1 MSTKENATES
11 PPAEPVHIKSRACQV
26 VTVTNKV
33 LDYLKTQASAGSN
46 IVAIVRRLVTI
57 DYRLTF
63 YQLLEQ
69 AKIKARWPVSRTART
84 SNPPTSEKR
93 RVIMHVLT
101 FLDEHVHLKAVLR
114 YVRENKLRF
123 ATLFDFASYAKS
135 HPGDITDD
143 PTFGKLMTIEEP
155 RGKPGEAEVLSA
167 AILQIASGD
176 LVMDLASVQLPP
188 DRTDSEA
195 ELADDILSV
204 HRFLVISDDVPR
216 AEGDE
221 IPNVATLVLR
231 PREEA
236 A

>member
-1 MSTKENATES
+1 VSKDHPTEQ
-11 PPAEPVHIKSRACQV
+11 PPAEPARITSRACQV

-33 LDYLKTQASAGSN
+33 LDYLKTQASTGSN

-57 DYRLTF
+57 DYRLSF

-69 AKIKARWPVSRTART
+69 AKIKARWPVSRTTRA
-84 SNPPTSEKR
+84 SNPPLVEKR
-93 RVIMHVLT
+93 RVIMHVIT
-101 FLDEHVHLKAVLR
+101 FLNEHVHLKEVLR
-114 YVRENKLRF
+114 YVRENRLRF

-155 RGKPGEAEVLSA
+155 SGKPGEAEILSA
-167 AILQIASGD
+167 AILRMTSGD

-188 DRTDSEA
+188 DGAEPEA
-195 ELADDILSV
+195 ELTDDILDV
-204 HRFLVISDDVPR
+204 HRFLVISDDVPHV
-216 AEGDE
+216 EGDE
-221 IPNVATLVLR
+221 IPNAATIVLR